1 MRIWKFGDDVD
12 TDAIIPGRYLTI
24 YAPEELAR
32 HAFEGVRPEFARE
45 VKQGDLV
52 VAGYNFG
59 CGSSREHAPLALLG
73 CGVELVIARSFARI
87 FYRNAINTG
96 LLPLVCDGAGAMEDG
111 ATFRLS
117 IPEGW
122 IETGGRRYLLEPV
135 PDFLREIVN
144 SGGLV
149 AYAKDL
155 KEVPLCTGSQ
165 R

>member
-12 TDAIIPGRYLTI
+12 TDAIIPGRYLTM
-24 YAPEELAR
+24 YSPKELAG

-45 VKQGDLV
+45 VRQGDLV

-73 CGVELVIARSFARI
+73 CGVELVVARSFARI

-96 LLPLVCDGAGAMEDG
+96 LLPLVCEEAGAMEDG

-135 PDFLREIVN
+135 PEFLREIVN
-144 SGGLV
+144 AGGLV
-149 AYAKDL
+149 AYAKGL
-155 KEVPLCTGSQ
+155 KEVPLCTGS
-165 R
+165 RR